1 MRPMVNVEAEMG
13 PRPLSRS
20 AQFYRG
26 EAARLRR
33 EAKAITRPTIRQQIL
48 SAASDY
54 EALAKTVE
62 TISRQLGRRIG

>member
-1 MRPMVNVEAEMG
+1 MFNAEAEMG

-33 EAKAITRPTIRQQIL
+33 EAKAITHPPIRLQML